1 MYCACPEFKQEAN
14 ILKEQTHNVKK
25 KTDNALAKNE
35 KRQKNLRETLFHN
48 SETWCHGLFLNY
60 FE

>member
-25 KTDNALAKNE
+25 KLTMPLQKMKND
-35 KRQKNLRETLFHN
+35 KKNLRETLFHN